1 MSIAHPSNKAPTA
14 TRPTTVAVQRP
25 FSVRGFTSIVLVLG
39 MLMML
44 TSGLALYLAP
54 RGRVAH
60 ATSWTAI
67 SLGRQQWAAVHINA
81 SLLFGVAASAH
92 VVMNGS
98 RLVGYIKKRAALRVN
113 MKRELACALAVA
125 GVVLA
130 GTILG
135 LAPISFPAE
144 FKYELRDAW
153 EPRIEHT
160 STPQI
165 RRSETPPVVRSH
177 PG

>member
-1 MSIAHPSNKAPTA
+1 MSLAQPSAQTTA
-14 TRPTTVAVQRP
+14 AASKPSVVVQRP

-54 RGRVAH
+54 RGRVAN
-60 ATSWTAI
+60 ATAWTAL
-67 SLGRQQWAAVHINA
+67 SLSRQQWAAVHINA
-81 SLLFGVAASAH
+81 SILFGAAASAH

-98 RLVGYIKKRAALRVN
+98 RLVGYIKTRAALRVN

-130 GTILG
+130 GTVLG
-135 LAPISFPAE
+135 LAPISFPAD
-144 FKYELRDAW
+144 FKYELRDVW
-153 EPRIEHT
+153 EQRIEHT
-160 STPQI
+160 SGPQI
-165 RRSETPPVVRSH
+165 RQSEPPRVVRSH